1 MTIGETLTQAI
12 AHVAKDVGCPDVHF
26 VVEPTDLLHGD
37 YATNIALV
45 AGKFLKKNP
54 REVAETIAEKLKNN
68 KLPAI
73 KDVTVAGPGFVNIH
87 LSDVALAQGLE
98 GGAHVGWNDSLKG
111 QKYIVEY
118 TDPNPFK
125 EFHIGHLMS
134 NTIGETLSRLI
145 EASGADTKRACY
157 QGDVGLHVAK
167 AVWGILEE
175 NTKEKIIHFSS
186 AILGKAYARGAK
198 AFDENEQAKKEIE
211 TLNKQLY
218 SPGTNTEADWA
229 YLAGKAVSL
238 EYFEEIYQKLG
249 TTFEHYF
256 FESATGP
263 FGRELV
269 EEHTGTIFE
278 KSEGAI
284 VYKGDESKG
293 LHTRVFINKEGLP
306 TYEAK
311 ELGLAKIKY
320 DTYPYDHSIVI
331 TANEV
336 NDYFRVLLDAMSK
349 IFPDLAAKTEHIGH
363 GIMKLPTGKMSSRTG
378 DVITAE
384 SMIGDVKAKVIE
396 KMKDSSV
403 VEKDVVA
410 EEVAIGAIK
419 YSILRQAPGKD
430 IIFDLEQATS
440 FEGDSGP
447 YLQYTF
453 ARTCQLKRKA
463 KDKGLSSDPEQIAHG
478 TLSRVLVRF
487 PDIALRAQR
496 ERAPQL
502 IATYLIELAQEFNS
516 YYGANLVVDEHD
528 PKTSSGRLALVDA
541 LGHTM
546 RSGLWMLGIKAP
558 EMM

>member
-1 MTIGETLTQAI
+1 
-12 AHVAKDVGCPDVHF
+12 
-26 VVEPTDLLHGD
+26 
-37 YATNIALV
+37 
-45 AGKFLKKNP
+45 
-54 REVAETIAEKLKNN
+54 
-68 KLPAI
+68 
-73 KDVTVAGPGFVNIH
+73 
-87 LSDVALAQGLE
+87 
-98 GGAHVGWNDSLKG
+98 
-111 QKYIVEY
+111 
-118 TDPNPFK
+118 
-125 EFHIGHLMS
+125 
-134 NTIGETLSRLI
+134 
-145 EASGADTKRACY
+145 
-157 QGDVGLHVAK
+157 
-167 AVWGILEE
+167 
-175 NTKEKIIHFSS
+175 
-186 AILGKAYARGAK
+186 
-198 AFDENEQAKKEIE
+198 
-211 TLNKQLY
+211 
-218 SPGTNTEADWA
+218 
-229 YLAGKAVSL
+229 
-238 EYFEEIYQKLG
+238 
-249 TTFEHYF
+249 
-256 FESATGP
+256 
-263 FGRELV
+263 
-269 EEHTGTIFE
+269 
-278 KSEGAI
+278 
-284 VYKGDESKG
+284 
-293 LHTRVFINKEGLP
+293 
-306 TYEAK
+306 
-311 ELGLAKIKY
+311 
-320 DTYPYDHSIVI
+320 
-331 TANEV
+331 
-336 NDYFRVLLDAMSK
+336 MSK

>member
-12 AHVAKDVGCPDVHF
+12 AHVAKDIGCPDILF
-26 VVEPTDLLHGD
+26 VVEPTDLIHGD

-54 REVAETIAEKLKNN
+54 REVAETIAETLKNN
-68 KLPAI
+68 NEPAI
-73 KDVTVAGPGFVNIH
+73 QDVTVAGPGFVNIH
-87 LSDVALAQGLE
+87 LSDTALEQGLAE
-98 GGAHVGWNDSLKG
+98 GGHVGWNDSLKG

-145 EASGADTKRACY
+145 EASGAETKRACY
-157 QGDVGLHVAK
+157 QGDVGMHVAM
-167 AVWGILEE
+167 AIWGKHKDPSLPW
-175 NTKEKIIHFSS
+175 
-186 AILGKAYARGAK
+186 GKAYTHGATAYTQGTNQEK
-198 AFDENEQAKKEIE
+198 LEIAG
-211 TLNKQLY
+211 LNKTIYERSDAALNTLY
-218 SPGTNTEADWA
+218 DQGRAE
-229 YLAGKAVSL
+229 SL
-238 EYFEEIYQKLG
+238 KYFETMYKKLG
-249 TTFEHYF
+249 TKFDHYF
-256 FESATGP
+256 FESESGP

-269 EEHTGTIFE
+269 EKHTGSVFE

-284 VYKGDESKG
+284 VYKGDENKG
-293 LHTRVFINKEGLP
+293 LHTRVFINKEGIP

-311 ELGLAKIKY
+311 ELGLSKIKH
-320 DTYPYDHSIVI
+320 DTYHYDHSIVV
-331 TANEV
+331 TANEI

-349 IFPDLAAKTEHIGH
+349 IFPDLAEKTEHIGH

-384 SMIGDVKAKVIE
+384 SMIADVKTKVLE
-396 KMKDSSV
+396 KMKDS
-403 VEKDVVA
+403 DVPKRDIVA

-463 KDKGLSSDPEQIAHG
+463 IEKGLAPDPAHIQHG

-487 PDIALRAQR
+487 PDIALRAQK

-502 IATYLIELAQEFNS
+502 VATYLIELAQEFNS
-516 YYGANLVVDEHD
+516 YYGAHLVVDEHD
-528 PKTSSGRLALVDA
+528 PKTSAGRLALVDA
-541 LGHTM
+541 LGRTIS
-546 RSGLWMLGIKAP
+546 SGLWMLGIKAP

>member
-1 MTIGETLTQAI
+1 MTIGEAI
-12 AHVAKDVGCPDVHF
+12 KEAVHKVAKDIGAGDVAF
-26 VVEPTDLLHGD
+26 VVEPTELQHGD

-45 AGKFLKKNP
+45 VAKTLKKNP
-54 REVAETIAEKLKNN
+54 REVAETIARKLTDPYMK
-68 KLPAI
+68 AS
-73 KDVTVAGPGFVNIH
+73 VAGPGFVNIH
-87 LSDVALAQGLE
+87 LTDEALTAALPPKE
-98 GGAHVGWNDSLKG
+98 KAGWNESLKR

-134 NTIGETLSRLI
+134 NTIGEALSRLV
-145 EASGADTKRACY
+145 EASGAETRRACY
-157 QGDVGLHVAK
+157 QGDVGMHVAC
-167 AVWGILEE
+167 AVWGKRKD
-175 NTKEKIIHFSS
+175 NT
-186 AILGKAYARGAK
+186 LPWGKAYALGATTYK
-198 AFDENEQAKKEIE
+198 EGTDEEKKEIVA
-211 TLNKQLY
+211 LNKTIYGRTDQGVNTLY
-218 SPGTNTEADWA
+218 DE
-229 YLAGKAVSL
+229 GKRESL
-238 EYFEEIYQKLG
+238 KYFEQVYEKLG
-249 TTFEHYF
+249 TTFDHYF
-256 FESATGP
+256 FESASGP
-263 FGRELV
+263 FGKEVV
-269 EEHTGTIFE
+269 EKNVGTIFE

-320 DTYPYDHSIVI
+320 DTYPYDHSIVV

-349 IFPDLAAKTEHIGH
+349 VFSDLAQKTEHIGH

-384 SMIGDVKAKVIE
+384 SMIADVKAKVIE
-396 KMKDSSV
+396 KMSDSNV
-403 VEKDVVA
+403 PEKDVVA

-453 ARTCQLKRKA
+453 ARTRQLLK
-463 KDKGLSSDPEQIAHG
+463 KGLQKGIAPDEKQIELGDLARFLARFSD
-478 TLSRVLVRF
+478 VV
-487 PDIALRAQR
+487 LRAQKD
-496 ERAPQL
+496 RAPQYVT
-502 IATYLIELAQEFNS
+502 TYLIQLAQEFNS
-516 YYGANLVVDEHD
+516 YYGANLVVDESD
-528 PKTSSGRLALVDA
+528 TKTSSRRLALVDA
-541 LGHTM
+541 VGRTLK
-546 RSGLWMLGIKAP
+546 SGLWMLGIKAP
-558 EMM
+558 EIM